1 MAALKKGATTSL
13 VDFNYYG
20 NLHVGDIV
28 KDLDSGIECE
38 IDKYGRAMDKYGN
51 DHSKRRLAIVKP
63 YDAGAEL
70 MKKRKEAEKNAKEA
84 EKDFQIDQLEKTE
97 DAKIE
102 LAEEP
107 SPAGGQ
113 QKDSATSEAGQ
124 SSTAEESASME
135 EEKAHLSLESLTDQ
149 QLADELRKRG
159 YKVSASK
166 VIIVRQEV
174 TL

>member
-70 MKKRKEAEKNAKEA
+70 MKKKEAEKNAKEA

-113 QKDSATSEAGQ
+113 QKDSATLEAEQ

-135 EEKAHLSLESLTDQ
+135 EEKAPLSLESLTDQ

>member
-70 MKKRKEAEKNAKEA
+70 KKKEAEKNAKEA

-113 QKDSATSEAGQ
+113 QKDSATSEAEQ

-135 EEKAHLSLESLTDQ
+135 EEKAPLSLESLTDQ